1 MQPAGHGACGVKE
14 LKVAD
19 MIWIW
24 IRIRIH
30 IDQQRWI
37 RIETNVDPQHCL
49 KLSYLLEQ
57 DVHEGQAEPDGGDGE
72 VEPGESRLHS
82 ALLQAYSGLN

>member
-1 MQPAGHGACGVKE
+1 MTNNAGSGS
-14 LKVAD
+14 
-19 MIWIW
+19 
-24 IRIRIH
+24 
-30 IDQQRWI
+30 
-37 RIETNVDPQHCL
+37 RIETNADPQHYL

-82 ALLQAYSGLN
+82 ALLQAYSGQCEDQCL